1 MTDSHIHVGLLGES
15 QHYVNLDN
23 CTTIKSLLSTISSH
37 AEKEPDLPFIIGFNW
52 DQSKLGRLPNRQTC
66 KSIIVK
72 EIVLINLCFE

>member
-52 DQSKLGRLPNRQTC
+52 DQSKLGRLPNRQDLDSLNID
-66 KSIIVK
+66 KPVRA
-72 EIVLINLCFE
+72 L